1 MILRGCGRLGWGEV
15 MSYRKIVEAKIA
27 DVQKSYNA
35 HPMLFVGA
43 GLSIRY
49 FDAPSWSGL
58 LADLISHLPNA
69 SERPLDYYSQKI
81 ANNEDIA
88 SALVPQFFDF
98 AWGAGKNSF
107 PKEIFSK
114 GFHESVFLKWKT
126 CNLVDQ
132 KFSENWDS
140 GQAMSE
146 EIDALKAIQPFSIA
160 TTNYDRMLEDIF
172 PEHEPVVG
180 QSIISR
186 QNSYVGEIFKIHG
199 CVSQPDEI
207 VITRDDYNEF
217 IKKKKYL
224 SAKLLTMF
232 CENPVIFIGYGL
244 GDRNV
249 AYILSEI
256 CEALNLDGNYMKN
269 VFFVKRTDVDYID
282 EERETRHLV
291 DLGGGKSVS
300 LNLIEA
306 CDFKWVYEA
315 FKPKRELAS
324 VHPRL
329 MRALIHRAYEV
340 SRSSIPKAN
349 LEMNLEMIEG
359 KLASNEEFS
368 NVLGFA
374 YLPDAVAYPEKFKYS
389 PDEVGKLID
398 NSGWHIVN
406 KLIKKIFTEKGVDIK
421 ATSNKYHSLF
431 KTSAVGTCHRYT
443 EDLVDLLRLVMAN
456 ADYDVDIEVA

>member
-1 MILRGCGRLGWGEV
+1 
-15 MSYRKIVEAKIA
+15 MSYRKIVEAKIT
-27 DVQKSYNA
+27 DVQKSHSA

-49 FDAPSWSGL
+49 FNAPSWSGIL
-58 LADLISHLPNA
+58 GELISQLPNA
-69 SERPLDYYSQKI
+69 SERPLEYYSQKI
-81 ANNEDIA
+81 ENNEDIA

-114 GFHESVFLKWKT
+114 NFHASMFLKWKT
-126 CNLVDQ
+126 CDLIDQ
-132 KFSENWDS
+132 KFSDNW
-140 GQAMSE
+140 GGGHAMAE

-160 TTNYDRMLEDIF
+160 TTNYDKMLEEIF

-186 QNSYVGEIFKIHG
+186 QNSFVGEIFKIHG
-199 CVSQPDEI
+199 CVSNPQGI
-207 VITRDDYNEF
+207 VITRDDYDEF

-256 CEALNLDGNYMKN
+256 CEALDLDGNYMKN
-269 VFFVKRTDVDYID
+269 VFFVKRTDADFTD
-282 EERETRHLV
+282 EEREMRHLV

-306 CDFKWVYEA
+306 CEFKWVYEA

-329 MRALIHRAYEV
+329 MRALVHRAYEV
-340 SRSSIPKAN
+340 SRSSIPKED

-374 YLPDAVAYPEKFKYS
+374 YLPNAAAYLEKYKYS
-389 PDEVGKLID
+389 PTEAGAVLGFRA
-398 NSGWHIVN
+398 WHGVN
-406 KLIKKIFTEKGVDIK
+406 KLIKRVEAEKGVDIR
-421 ATSNKYHSLF
+421 ATDNKYHCIMP
-431 KTSAVGTCHRYT
+431 VGAHSTCTRYT
-443 EDLVDLLRLVMAN
+443 EDLIDLLRLVMVG
-456 ADYDVDIEVA
+456 ADYEVDITV